1 MVEHVDE
8 KRHTMFRD
16 ATDTVKAQLDTVKA
30 QLDTMCRTV
39 QKQLSEKVEQIFD
52 VVFREYMNV
61 IGKQPLE
68 YRHALL
74 IYLLICL

>member
-16 ATDTVKAQLDTVKA
+16 ATDTVKA